1 MTRDVMPSFGTQ
13 AFSVYAGPLI
23 HAHAQNVIV
32 CGRTSLF
39 ARVRIITYRVNGE
52 GLGSGASHTIDGG
65 SCSATSTDKCPVQ
78 HRTQTQNHAH
88 ELCLLVQHSP
98 GSAR

>member
-1 MTRDVMPSFGTQ
+1 MTCDVMPSFGTQ
-13 AFSVYAGPLI
+13 AFSIYARPLL

-32 CGRTSLF
+32 CGRTSLS

-78 HRTQTQNHAH
+78 PHRTQTQNHAH
-88 ELCLLVQHSP
+88 ERIL
-98 GSAR
+98 SAGAA